1 MCLSLRDET
10 ETILKSAAWN
20 REQFVIRLFP
30 KQAAAR
36 WSYLA
41 GGVEIVLFYRVVGVE
56 IILFYRVV
64 DVEIILFYRV
74 VDVEIILSGRG
85 HVFSFSELL
94 DTSFSAEVGNNQH
107 NQQICHLGTDNRIC
121 IPVKVYYSLP

>member
-85 HVFSFSELL
+85 HVFSFSELM
-94 DTSFSAEVGNNQH
+94 DTSFSAEVCDNQR
-107 NQQICHLGTDNRIC
+107 NSQIRLFASDSKVC
-121 IPVKVYYSLP
+121 IPVTAY

>member
-1 MCLSLRDET
+1 MFYR
-10 ETILKSAAWN
+10 
-20 REQFVIRLFP
+20 VV
-30 KQAAAR
+30 
-36 WSYLA
+36 
-41 GGVEIVLFYRVVGVE
+41 GVEIILFYRVVGVE

-85 HVFSFSELL
+85 HVFSFSELM

-121 IPVKVYYSLP
+121 IPVKVYYSLPKNALYHSFSLKLSFKVCPHFYKYSYPDQS